1 MRENIPE
8 GISRDHVLEALA
20 KLDSGVSHQFAESTK
35 YDLVYEDRSYP
46 PKAVLGLAAK
56 EVTGEDYD
64 PYDFKGGLGSKCFKI
79 LEINGF
85 EIVVKTESEP
95 SRHGEEW
102 SDEELEASV
111 KAYVNMLEK
120 ERRGEPFL
128 KNTYYQELADR
139 FGRKDSS
146 PEFRMQNISYVYAL
160 MGRRT
165 VTGLLPAKHVGAEVT
180 RRIEKVI
187 QEIEGISL
195 EPISS
200 LNTSGN
206 KSKKHKKILGLK
218 IIF

>member
-35 YDLVYEDRSYP
+35 YDLVYEGRSYP

-64 PYDFKGGLGSKCFKI
+64 PYDFKEGLGSKCFKI

-120 ERRGEPFL
+120 ERRGEPF
-128 KNTYYQELADR
+128 
-139 FGRKDSS
+139 
-146 PEFRMQNISYVYAL
+146 
-160 MGRRT
+160 
-165 VTGLLPAKHVGAEVT
+165 
-180 RRIEKVI
+180 
-187 QEIEGISL
+187 
-195 EPISS
+195 
-200 LNTSGN
+200 
-206 KSKKHKKILGLK
+206 
-218 IIF
+218 